1 MRGNKIA
8 KIKKMKPRVFITA
21 SYQGGRNRGEIE
33 KLCLLVRQ
41 SGFEDFCFIR
51 DVENYQ
57 HIFDDPKELMKRAFD
72 EIQKSDWLLIN
83 MTDKPTGRAI
93 EMGIAFAL
101 NKKIVTI
108 MKRGTII
115 KDTVRGVSQA
125 IIEYENIEEIIPK
138 LKELI

>member
-1 MRGNKIA
+1 M
-8 KIKKMKPRVFITA
+8 FITA
-21 SYQGGRNRGEIE
+21 SYKGEENREEIE
-33 KLCLLVRQ
+33 NLCLLVRQ

-57 HIFDDPKELMKRAFD
+57 HVFDDPRELMKKAFE
-72 EIQKSDWLLIN
+72 EIQKSDWLLID

-93 EMGIAFAL
+93 EMGMAFAL

-108 MKRGTII
+108 IKRGTII

-125 IIEYENIEEIIPK
+125 IIEYGNIEEIVPK

>member
-1 MRGNKIA
+1 
-8 KIKKMKPRVFITA
+8 MKRMFITA
-21 SYQGGRNRGEIE
+21 SYKGEENREEIE
-33 KLCLLVRQ
+33 NLCLLVRQ

-57 HIFDDPKELMKRAFD
+57 HVFDDPRELMKKAFE
-72 EIQKSDWLLIN
+72 EIQKSDWLLID

-93 EMGIAFAL
+93 EMGMAFAL

-108 MKRGTII
+108 IKRGTII

-125 IIEYENIEEIIPK
+125 IIEYGNIEEIVPK

>member
-1 MRGNKIA
+1 M
-8 KIKKMKPRVFITA
+8 FITA
-21 SYQGGRNRGEIE
+21 SYQGRENREEIE

-51 DVENYQ
+51 DIENYR
-57 HIFDDPKELMKRAFD
+57 HVFNNPKKLMKRAFD
-72 EIQKSDWLLIN
+72 EIQKSDWLLID

-101 NKKIVTI
+101 SKKIVTI
-108 MKRGTII
+108 MKRGTTI

-125 IIEYENIEEIIPK
+125 VVEYGNIEDIVLSLKK
-138 LKELI
+138 LI